1 MDARTGQSRLNN
13 TTGMVMGNKALRIA
27 RSIAGGSQ
35 NALKGGEN
43 LLPVFDALGNV
54 VAYERSMDPAKLV
67 GLQRDTHL
75 GRMLG
80 AWTGRIAEESMAEE
94 FNRDLLKVIKKT
106 YYDQAKDPKNKFVN
120 VADKKNADPLVRD
133 AWNAL
138 GWKIKADAA
147 AIFGPDF
154 LPVRADL
161 VNDTIG
167 YRAPGIADLWT
178 GVSRWS
184 PATQTK
190 VKGMLIAVGGVNT
203 YKLSISV
210 EY

>member
-1 MDARTGQSRLNN
+1 
-13 TTGMVMGNKALRIA
+13 MGNKALRIA

-54 VAYERSMDPAKLV
+54 VAYERSMDPAQLN
-67 GLQRDTHL
+67 GLQQDTHL

-80 AWTGRIAEESMAEE
+80 TWTGRIAEESMAEE

-106 YYDQAKDPKNKFVN
+106 YDEQSKDTAKYPGVKWIN
-120 VADKKNADPLVRD
+120 VADKKNTDPLVRD

-138 GWKIKADAA
+138 GWKIKANAA
-147 AIFGPDF
+147 AIFGPDY

-167 YRAPGIADLWT
+167 YQVPGIAVRGGAPT
-178 GVSRWS
+178 RR
-184 PATQTK
+184 PAA
-190 VKGMLIAVGGVNT
+190 GR
-203 YKLSISV
+203 
-210 EY
+210 

>member
-1 MDARTGQSRLNN
+1 MLQIGGKNAFRQGIAQTVHETYQGVDARTGQSRLSN

-35 NALKGGEN
+35 NALKWGEN

-54 VAYERSMDPAKLV
+54 VAYERSMDPAKLN

-106 YYDQAKDPKNKFVN
+106 YDDQAKDPKNKFVN
-120 VADKKNADPLVRD
+120 VADKKNADSLVRD
-133 AWNAL
+133 AL
-138 GWKIKADAA
+138 GAVFEKQPAS
-147 AIFGPDF
+147 
-154 LPVRADL
+154 LRSTYL
-161 VNDTIG
+161 
-167 YRAPGIADLWT
+167 RMM
-178 GVSRWS
+178 S
-184 PATQTK
+184 P
-190 VKGMLIAVGGVNT
+190 
-203 YKLSISV
+203 SISAHV
-210 EY
+210 Q